1 MDLLE
6 LRMAF
11 EVHTAELAAPRRS
24 WAQEAKMWEALK
36 QLDGSQDDEAA
47 LDQHEN
53 AAAVSIFTQ
62 SQSRSDHAGVHT
74 KHGYRIPRH
83 L

>member
-1 MDLLE
+1 
-6 LRMAF
+6 
-11 EVHTAELAAPRRS
+11 
-24 WAQEAKMWEALK
+24 MWEALK

-62 SQSRSDHAGVHT
+62 SQSRSDHAGIHT